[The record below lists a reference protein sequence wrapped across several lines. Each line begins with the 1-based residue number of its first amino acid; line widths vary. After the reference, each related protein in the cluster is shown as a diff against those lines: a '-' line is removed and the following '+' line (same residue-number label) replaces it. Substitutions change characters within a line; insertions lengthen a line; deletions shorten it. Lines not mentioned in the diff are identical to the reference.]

1 MRPPLFLY
9 LILLLFLLLACQTG
23 PPPVP
28 EGPTMGDIPIISGA
42 EALER
47 EALPRG
53 LVAVTQVHQETVQN
67 PLIEHYQVEEPLL
80 DTIEYYDKE
89 LRRLQWT
96 LIDVLQFGDGGNLR
110 RYHRGA
116 QRAIVAFH
124 PRGDTNTAF
133 LLMQGTIR

>member
-1 MRPPLFLY
+1 MRRSWTLS
-9 LILLLFLLLACQTG
+9 LILLLFLLVACQSG
-23 PPPVP
+23 PPPAP
-28 EGPTMGDIPIISGA
+28 EGPTMGDIPVISGA
-42 EALER
+42 QSLER
-47 EALPRG
+47 EGLPRG
-53 LVAVTQVHQETVQN
+53 LVAVTQVHQETVRD

-110 RYHRGA
+110 RYHRGT

-133 LLMQGTIR
+133 LLMQGTVR